1 MITTVSGLVRV
12 INKGVVAATKR
23 QNTFVKN
30 FNVALHT
37 ECFEIF
43 HQK

>member
-1 MITTVSGLVRV
+1 MITTVTGLIKV
-12 INKGVVAATKR
+12 INKGVVAATKL
-23 QNTFVKN
+23 QNTFVKK
-30 FNVALHT
+30 FNVGLHT